1 MSTYIVLST
10 GGTGGHVY
18 PALSL
23 AAELKKQG
31 FITELVTDMRG
42 AIYQESDYFD
52 HVAVLNLPKA
62 VGVLGKIRQ
71 ALYILLSAMEL
82 AFKFT
87 SNRPSMVIGF
97 GGYTSAPVII
107 AAILLRIPIIIHEQ
121 NAVLGR
127 VNRLM
132 GKFARKIALGMPVT
146 RYAKA
151 AKSVFVGN
159 PVRQAI
165 LDVQGKTWPSEKIRL
180 FVFGGSQGADL
191 FGRVVPQAIAL
202 LPPAMQEKL
211 IIVHQV
217 RDEIRDST
225 LAVYD
230 QTKIHLEALQ
240 PFFSDMPKRLSEAD
254 LIVGRAG
261 AMTVTE
267 ISVVGRAAIFIPLK
281 IAMDNHQ
288 YWNVKPMVD
297 AGAAE
302 MILET
307 DLTPQLLV
315 DKLMVLIESIELRQT
330 LATKIS
336 QFCVPDSVEK
346 FADLIKNELKDI

>member
-31 FITELVTDMRG
+31 FITELVTDKRG
-42 AIYQESDYFD
+42 VIYQESDYFD
-52 HVAVLNLPKA
+52 QVTILNLPKA
-62 VGVLGKIRQ
+62 QSILGKINQ
-71 ALYILLSAMEL
+71 AFSIGRHALRLMLRFAQQ
-82 AFKFT
+82 
-87 SNRPSMVIGF
+87 RPSMVVGF
-97 GGYTSAPVII
+97 GGYTSAPVIV

-132 GKFARKIALGMPVT
+132 GIFARKIALGMPVT

-151 AKSVFVGN
+151 TKSVFIGN

-165 LDVQGKTWPSEKIRL
+165 LDVQGKTLPSEKIRL

-191 FGRVVPQAIAL
+191 FSRIAPQAIAL
-202 LPPAMQEKL
+202 LPSVMQEKL
-211 IIVHQV
+211 IIAHQV

-225 LAVYD
+225 RAAYD
-230 QTKIHLEALQ
+230 HTKVHLESLQ
-240 PFFSDMPKRLSEAD
+240 PFFSDMPNRLSQAD
-254 LIVGRAG
+254 LILGRAG

-307 DLTPQLLV
+307 DLTPQLLA
-315 DKLMVLIESIELRQT
+315 DKLRVLIESAELRQA
-330 LATKIS
+330 LAARIR